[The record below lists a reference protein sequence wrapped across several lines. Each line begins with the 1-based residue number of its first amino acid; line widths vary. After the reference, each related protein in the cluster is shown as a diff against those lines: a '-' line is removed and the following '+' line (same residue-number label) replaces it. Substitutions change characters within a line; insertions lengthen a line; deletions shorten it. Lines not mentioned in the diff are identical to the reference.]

1 MSSSQTPEYFNQQ
14 ELERLAQDPKNQV
27 YTYVNDE
34 ATAKFTAQQQRSL
47 TTQIRNQYLQC
58 RSTTPNQS
66 DDEIR
71 TTIRCNKNID
81 LFAENNTRIF
91 DTLTNRDSSPDHVNH
106 IRYMID
112 LREQLE
118 NGSINEIMAQQMIQ
132 DYLVTAFKTGLTPEE
147 YEKLQKKQ
155 RK

>member
-14 ELERLAQDPKNQV
+14 ELEKLAQDPKNQV

-47 TTQIRNQYLQC
+47 TTQIRNQYLQY
-58 RSTTPNQS
+58 RTVTPEQS
-66 DDEIR
+66 DDDIR
-71 TTIRCNKNID
+71 RSLKSDNNIN

-91 DTLTNRDSSPDHVNH
+91 DTLTNRDSSQDHVNH
-106 IRYMID
+106 IRYMIY

-132 DYLVTAFKTGLTPEE
+132 DYLVTAFRTGLTPAE
-147 YEKLQKKQ
+147 YEKMQKKQ
-155 RK
+155 